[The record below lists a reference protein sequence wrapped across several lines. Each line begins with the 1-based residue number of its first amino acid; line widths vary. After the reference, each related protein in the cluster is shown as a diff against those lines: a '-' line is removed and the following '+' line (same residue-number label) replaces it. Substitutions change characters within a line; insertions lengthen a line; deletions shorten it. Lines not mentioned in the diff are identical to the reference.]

1 MSKVIVQFRKKYM
14 NREGKYEWTCLKN
27 GDNPAV
33 FDIIEGKYQF
43 LRLKNRGY
51 NVRLLKL

>member
-1 MSKVIVQFRKKYM
+1 M